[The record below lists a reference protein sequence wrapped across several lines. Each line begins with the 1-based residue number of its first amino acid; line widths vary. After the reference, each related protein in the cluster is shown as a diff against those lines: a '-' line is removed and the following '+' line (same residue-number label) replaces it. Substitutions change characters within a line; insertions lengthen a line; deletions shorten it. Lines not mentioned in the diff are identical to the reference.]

1 MGAFFTNVQV
11 RNQSESTW
19 NSLLDALVESASSE
33 GMDVAEGGTDSDRS
47 VVLIPGEKWISV
59 YEDDDLLRLV
69 VQGLLQALVD
79 RAGNHD
85 DDELQSRREH
95 RARR

>member
-1 MGAFFTNVQV
+1 
-11 RNQSESTW
+11 
-19 NSLLDALVESASSE
+19 
-33 GMDVAEGGTDSDRS
+33 
-47 VVLIPGEKWISV
+47 
-59 YEDDDLLRLV
+59 
-69 VQGLLQALVD
+69 LQALVD